1 VQTER
6 VTDLAGIAGELYAL
20 DLDAFTAERNARAKA
35 LRDGDRE
42 LADAVAALPKPSAS
56 AWLVDQLVRAE
67 PDVVAEALALGPA
80 LRAAQASFDRE
91 ALRSLG
97 ADRRAAL
104 SDVADAA
111 RRVAA
116 DRGRPVSA
124 SIADDL
130 EQTVLAG
137 MLDEDAAAA
146 VRSGRLVRSLQS
158 IGGEPV
164 DLDGAVA
171 APGEELAER
180 GAAAR
185 PRRAVPAPQGPDR
198 AAAARAE
205 IAAAERQAT
214 AARAGLQDADD
225 ALTAAVD
232 RHEELTAERDDALA
246 EYERLE
252 REVGDAERAR
262 REAIRERDRANRR
275 AEGAERVVARAQSKL
290 DEL

>member
-1 VQTER
+1 MQTER
-6 VTDLAGIAGELYAL
+6 VTDLASIAGELYAL

-35 LRDGDRE
+35 LRDDDRD

-97 ADRRAAL
+97 ADRRGTL

-124 SIADDL
+124 SIADDV

-185 PRRAVPAPQGPDR
+185 PRRAVPAPKGPDR
-198 AAAARAE
+198 AAAVRAE
-205 IAAAERQAT
+205 IAAAEREAT

-275 AEGAERVVARAQSKL
+275 AEGAERVVARAQAKL